1 MNNTKEDTDI
11 TLTVVIPTLGGE
23 GLVETINALRN
34 GSVIP
39 DKILICI
46 PKGFEKSV
54 NHLAG
59 PGVEIFITKTK
70 GQVSQRALGISASK
84 SEYILQLDD
93 DIHLAPQCLET
104 LLETSIKLGSNVAV
118 SPSFISTVS
127 GKSLYKINTTSKLK
141 KLYFWI
147 LNGKKGYQP
156 GTLTLAGTCFGIDY
170 ELVDASEIE
179 VDWLPGGCVLHHRDN
194 VITENYYPFSGKAY
208 AEDLYFSSIARS
220 KGLKL
225 YICTGA
231 NCQVEPMPP
240 LVTMTYK
247 EFKNFLAS
255 DLKVRKN
262 FVIQSGLS
270 LLRMY
275 YFYLVII
282 AYYLAGKCRRIF

>member
-1 MNNTKEDTDI
+1 MNNAKVDTDI

-23 GLVETINALRN
+23 SLVETINALRN

-59 PGVEIFITKTK
+59 PGVEIFITKAK

-93 DIHLAPQCLET
+93 DIHLAPQCLEI

-127 GKSLYKINTTSKLK
+127 GKSLYRINTTSKLK

-170 ELVDASEIE
+170 ELVDTSEIE
-179 VDWLPGGCVLHHRDN
+179 VDWLPGGCVLHQRHN
-194 VITENYYPFSGKAY
+194 VITENYYPFTGKAY
-208 AEDLYFSSIARS
+208 GEDFFFSILARE
-220 KGLKL
+220 KGIKL
-225 YICTGA
+225 YISTKATCL
-231 NCQVEPMPP
+231 VEP
-240 LVTMTYK
+240 VTPV
-247 EFKNFLAS
+247 KNMKFV
-255 DLKVRKN
+255 DFRRYFFDELKVRKA
-262 FVIQSGLS
+262 FVERTGGS
-270 LLRMY
+270 LFRMY
-275 YFYLVII
+275 TFYLIMFFR
-282 AYYLAGKCRRIF
+282 YLFAGQR